1 MFFPMKPYALGIDIG
16 GTKIAA
22 GLVTAT
28 GALSHKQV
36 FATPAAL
43 GADSILQ
50 TAITAGQDV
59 LSAARHAGL
68 DVVAAGAGSA
78 GHVDRRR
85 GTISYAAALL
95 PGWTGLELARELQ
108 TALELPVSVEN
119 DVNAMALAEA
129 HFGAGRDFRD
139 ALYIT
144 VGTGIGGALIVD
156 GRLWRGATW
165 TAGELGHLVVDWDGT
180 RRCNCGEPGHL
191 EAYVAGPALAERYR
205 ERAGIGHP
213 LDLVAVATRA
223 RAGDV
228 LAAETIAEGA
238 RILGLALGGLLNVLD
253 PQALIVGGGVAE
265 LAGLWGPALQA
276 ALRANPMPGPAHI
289 ALRPAMLGVDATLIG
304 AAWLALCEQTSAC
317 TDEHTTSCASD

>member
-1 MFFPMKPYALGIDIG
+1 MKPYALGIDIG

-36 FATPAAL
+36 VATPAAL

-50 TAITAGQDV
+50 TAITVGKDV
-59 LSAARHAGL
+59 LSAARRERL

-78 GHVDRRR
+78 GHVDRSH
-85 GTISYAAALL
+85 GTISYASELL

-108 TALELPVSVEN
+108 AALELPVSVEN

-156 GRLWRGATW
+156 GRLWHGATW

-191 EAYVAGPALAERYR
+191 EAYAAGPALAECYR

-213 LDLVAVATRA
+213 VDLIAVATRA
-223 RAGDV
+223 RAGDTI
-228 LAAETIAEGA
+228 AAETIVEGA

-265 LAGLWGPALQA
+265 LQDLWWPALET
-276 ALRANPMPGPAHI
+276 ALRANPMPGPARV
-289 ALRPAMLGVDATLIG
+289 ALRRAMLGVDATLIG
-304 AAWLALCEQTSAC
+304 AAWLALCEHAPARVGEDRVPC
-317 TDEHTTSCASD
+317 ISD

>member
-1 MFFPMKPYALGIDIG
+1 MKPYALGIDIG

-22 GLVTAT
+22 GLVTVT
-28 GALSHKQV
+28 GALTLKQI
-36 FATPAAL
+36 FATPAAS

-59 LSAARHAGL
+59 LTAARREGL
-68 DVVAAGAGSA
+68 EVIAAGAGSA
-78 GHVDRRR
+78 GHVNRER
-85 GTISYAAALL
+85 GTISYASELL
-95 PGWTGLELARELQ
+95 PGWSGLDLARELRA
-108 TALELPVSVEN
+108 ALALPVSVEN

-156 GRLWRGATW
+156 GQIRHGTTW

-180 RRCNCGEPGHL
+180 RRCNCGQPGHL
-191 EAYVAGPALAERYR
+191 EAYVAGPALAARYC
-205 ERAGIGHP
+205 ERAGTGQP
-213 LDLVAVATRA
+213 LDLVTVAARA

-265 LAGLWGPALQA
+265 LQDLWWPSLEV
-276 ALRANPMPGPAHI
+276 ALRANPMPGPARV
-289 ALRPAMLGVDATLIG
+289 ALHRAMLGVDAVLIG
-304 AAWLALCEQTSAC
+304 AAWLALCEDTA
-317 TDEHTTSCASD
+317 D